1 MNADDEL
8 LATTARVTAPIFPV
22 RQGDALHG
30 FRGFVEPAAFA
41 TGEVALDMSD
51 GFRAAEMDVGGLPT
65 HVVGEAFFV
74 ALFRQR
80 LDFDVAAIGCQAAN
94 DPMFGEVDVRIPDAD
109 GALDQFAA
117 EDRVGPQVLRPDP
130 RGWREL
136 LGLPHGV

>member
-65 HVVGEAFFV
+65 HGTQQPQLIFY
-74 ALFRQR
+74 LRQR
-80 LDFDVAAIGCQAAN
+80 SEFNPAAI
-94 DPMFGEVDVRIPDAD
+94 R
-109 GALDQFAA
+109 
-117 EDRVGPQVLRPDP
+117 
-130 RGWREL
+130 
-136 LGLPHGV
+136 